1 MYYSEDDYG
10 LGFEAGD
17 ALNRLIRAG
26 YRFNFSDVNSG
37 EIRHM
42 YKDDINVYISF
53 HNNKGKSYV
62 DSMQC
67 VKNEVGIA
75 TTYKEAYVNCL
86 PIHYMF
92 CEVDPITFM
101 TIVCNKTNKL
111 VQEFAEWNADK
122 ILSKLK

>member
-10 LGFEAGD
+10 LGCETD
-17 ALNRLIRAG
+17 DVLNRLIQAG
-26 YRFNFSDVNSG
+26 YRFDFSNVNS
-37 EIRHM
+37 RDVRYM

-53 HNNKGKSYV
+53 HTNKGKSYV

-75 TTYKEAYVNCL
+75 TTYKKAYVNSL

>member
-26 YRFNFSDVNSG
+26 YRFNFSDVNSR

-53 HNNKGKSYV
+53 HTNKGKSYV

-75 TTYKEAYVNCL
+75 TTYKKAYVNSL

-122 ILSKLK
+122 ILSKLE

>member
-1 MYYSEDDYG
+1 MYYHEDDYG
-10 LGFEAGD
+10 LGFEAND
-17 ALNRLIRAG
+17 VLNRLIRAG
-26 YRFNFSDVNSG
+26 YRFNFSDVNSRDV
-37 EIRHM
+37 RHM

-53 HNNKGKSYV
+53 HTNKGKSYV

-75 TTYKEAYVNCL
+75 TTYKKAYVKNVMQ
-86 PIHYMF
+86 YMF
-92 CEVDPITFM
+92 CDVDPITFM

>member
-26 YRFNFSDVNSG
+26 YRFNFSNVNSRD
-37 EIRHM
+37 IRHM

-53 HNNKGKSYV
+53 HTNKGKSYV

-75 TTYKEAYVNCL
+75 TTYKKVYVNSL
-86 PIHYMF
+86 PIQYMF